1 MQLKVYLMGGDLCI
15 NYSSRKNYSK
25 QEINNFCRLINILEQ
40 DKRKR
45 ISSPKIRR
53 ELGNYMG
60 GNLAFIFKDNSYT
73 TDLVSYRKSRL
84 HDNMEVELCVI
95 RSTLGNEELN
105 IKIYK
110 DFNLNYN
117 KLQAYLELVRRLAFR
132 YGFTEV
138 DEILN
143 KPNLLEYAR
152 ENGLYVTV
160 STEYFDLK

>member
-1 MQLKVYLMGGDLCI
+1 MQLNVYLMGGDLCV

-25 QEINNFCRLINILEQ
+25 QEVNNFCRLINILEQ

-53 ELGNYMG
+53 ELGNYLG

-84 HDNMEVELCVI
+84 HDNAEVELCII
-95 RSTLGNEELN
+95 RAISGNEELN
-105 IKIYK
+105 IKIYE
-110 DFNLNYN
+110 DCNLNYN
-117 KLQAYLELVRRLAFR
+117 KIQAYLELVRRLAFS

-138 DEILN
+138 DSILN
-143 KPNLLEYAR
+143 RPELLEYAR
-152 ENGLYVTV
+152 KNGLCASV
-160 STEYFDLK
+160 STECFDLK